1 MLINGAPGN
10 AVSIQD
16 RGLLYGD
23 GVFRTML
30 VRNHL
35 VQHWPAHYK
44 KLQQDCQGIGLECP
58 AEPLLRNELELV
70 IQQRRNATA
79 KIIITRGESARGYA
93 PPASPRITRIVTSG
107 DVPEYPEANSRSG
120 VRLHVCQLRL
130 SHQPRLAGIKHLN
143 RLENV
148 LAAAE
153 WSDPEIAEG
162 LLLDQRGLV
171 IEGTRTNLFCVK
183 DGALF
188 TPDLAQCGV
197 AGLQRERVIEWAR
210 LNGVD
215 CQISSLTLHDLQSAD
230 EIFLVNSIIGLW
242 PVQEMSGFHKEYHP
256 TSKHILEWLNHDV
269 N

>member
-1 MLINGAPGN
+1 MLINGVPGN
-10 AVSIQD
+10 AISIQD

-30 VRNHL
+30 VRNHSL
-35 VQHWPAHYK
+35 QHWTAHYK
-44 KLQQDCQGIGLECP
+44 KLQHDCHALGLECP
-58 AEPLLRNELELV
+58 AEPLLRDELELV
-70 IQQRRNATA
+70 VQQQRDATA

-107 DVPEYPEANSRSG
+107 DVPRYPEAYSRAG

-130 SHQPRLAGIKHLN
+130 AHQPRLAGIKHLN

-153 WSDPEIAEG
+153 WSDPGIAEG
-162 LLLDQRGLV
+162 LLLDQSGLV

-183 DGALF
+183 NEALL
-188 TPDLAQCGV
+188 TPDLGQCGV
-197 AGLQRERVIEWAR
+197 AGVQRERVIEWAK
-210 LNGVD
+210 LHGVACD
-215 CQISSLTLHDLQSAD
+215 IASLTLNELQSAD

-242 PVQEMSGFHKEYHP
+242 PVQEMSGFRSEHHP
-256 TSKHILEWLNHDV
+256 ISNRILEWLNHDV